1 MAFEEGM
8 FVVML
13 VAFNVMKCAKTMLR
27 HLNKNRSHTSLQAKH
42 MQSVVHIFGNKRYVF
57 RRDDLITSN

>member
-1 MAFEEGM
+1 
-8 FVVML
+8 ML